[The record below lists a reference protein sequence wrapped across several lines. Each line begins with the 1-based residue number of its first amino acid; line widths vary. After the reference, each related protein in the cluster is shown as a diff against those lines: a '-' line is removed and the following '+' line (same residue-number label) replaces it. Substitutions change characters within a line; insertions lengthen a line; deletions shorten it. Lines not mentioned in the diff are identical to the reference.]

1 MRHPILAVNPSD
13 TLPTAAGAVSR
24 VARDRTCRLLG
35 PDILRATRA
44 HAPHSQPLPRLA
56 DSAIR
61 ITKPTSIAHNH
72 ALPHYAFASR
82 MNPRRLLAFLHDLVA
97 AALAWVL
104 AYLLRFNFDI
114 PREFLAA
121 MTTNIGLVITLQAVI
136 FYAFGLYRGVWRFA
150 SLPDL
155 RRIVLAAGT
164 CALATPTLL
173 ALLLTLQGV
182 PRSVVVL
189 DPLLLMLILAGS
201 RIAYR
206 AWKEGHFIS
215 LRSLDAKY
223 VLVLGG
229 GQAAETLLRSLA
241 TNREWRAVGLLDD
254 SARRHGALI
263 QGIPVLGGLST
274 VGKHAER
281 FGLKHAIVAMPS
293 ARPSE
298 RRRAVELATSAGLS
312 VLTVPAMAD
321 LVSGKVSVSEVRR
334 VDVEDLLGRE
344 QVQLDDA
351 GIRGYVGGK
360 IAMVTGAG
368 GSIGSELCRQIARYE
383 PRALVFFE
391 SSEFALYRMEQE
403 FRSNYPGVPIVCI
416 AGDVRDASRVET
428 IVRRHSPDVIFHAA
442 AYKHVPLME
451 ENNAWEAI
459 RNNVL
464 GTLTVASEAARAR
477 VSKFVLISTDK
488 AVNPVNVMGASK
500 RLAEMVCQSLQ
511 QSASTR
517 FIMVRFG
524 NVLGSAGSVI
534 PKFREQ
540 IATGGPVTVTH
551 PDIQRYFMSIPEA
564 SQLVLQAGSMG
575 EGGEIF
581 VLDMGEPVKIVDLA
595 RDMIRLSGFSERDIR
610 IVFTGLRPGEK
621 LFEELLTDEETS
633 LPTPH
638 PKLRIAQARVAGK
651 EDWIAELRAWLTGPG
666 HEDDAQVRRELRQR
680 VPEYVVMEAVAVKLA
695 EAAQG
700 PTTNRVNVD
709 RATMERSAIQNGVAR
724 VGPLQ

>member
-1 MRHPILAVNPSD
+1 
-13 TLPTAAGAVSR
+13 
-24 VARDRTCRLLG
+24 
-35 PDILRATRA
+35 
-44 HAPHSQPLPRLA
+44 
-56 DSAIR
+56 
-61 ITKPTSIAHNH
+61 
-72 ALPHYAFASR
+72 
-82 MNPRRLLAFLHDLVA
+82 MNPRRALAFIHDLLA

-114 PREFLAA
+114 PPEFLEALAA
-121 MTTNIGLVITLQAVI
+121 NLWIVVLLQAGI

-155 RRIVLAAGT
+155 RRIVLAVGT
-164 CALATPTLL
+164 CALATPTAL
-173 ALLLTLQGV
+173 ALVLTWHGV
-182 PRSVVVL
+182 PRSVVIL
-189 DPLLLMLILAGS
+189 DPLLMMLILAGS
-201 RIAYR
+201 RIAFR
-206 AWKEGHFIS
+206 AWKEGHFVS

-229 GQAAETLLRSLA
+229 GEAAETLLRSLA

-254 SARRHGALI
+254 SVRRRGALI
-263 QGIPVLGGLST
+263 QGVPVLGGLST
-274 VGKHAER
+274 IGEHAER
-281 FGLKHAIVAMPS
+281 LGAKHAIVAMPS

-334 VDVEDLLGRE
+334 VDVEDLLGRD

-351 GIRGYVGGK
+351 GIRGYLGGK

-383 PRALVFFE
+383 PGALIFFE
-391 SSEFALYRMEQE
+391 ASEFALYRIEQE
-403 FRSNYPGVPIVCI
+403 FRSRHPNVRIVCI
-416 AGDVRDASRVET
+416 AGDVRDARRVES
-428 IVRRHSPDVIFHAA
+428 IIGRHTPDVIFHAA

-451 ENNAWEAI
+451 EANAWEAI

-464 GTLTVASEAARAR
+464 GTLTVARAAVKAN
-477 VSKFVLISTDK
+477 VTKFVLISTDK
-488 AVNPVNVMGASK
+488 AVNPVNVMGATK

-534 PKFREQ
+534 PRFREQ
-540 IATGGPVTVTH
+540 IAAGGPVTVTH

-564 SQLVLQAGSMG
+564 SQLVLQAGAMG

-595 RDMIRLSGFSERDIR
+595 RDMIRLSGFSERDIK
-610 IVFTGLRPGEK
+610 IAFTGLRPGEK
-621 LFEELLTDEETS
+621 LFEELLSDEETS

-638 PKLRIAQARVAGK
+638 PKLRIAKARVAGSD
-651 EDWIAELRAWLTGPG
+651 DWLEKLRAWLVHNAP
-666 HEDDAQVRRELRQR
+666 ENDAQVRSELRQW
-680 VPEYVVMEAVAVKLA
+680 VPEYVAMEAVGVRLEVDTDKSGPTIGPSPSDLAAAPA
-695 EAAQG
+695 EAA
-700 PTTNRVNVD
+700 TLNR
-709 RATMERSAIQNGVAR
+709 G
-724 VGPLQ
+724 